1 MFLAGHPSQGC
12 FGLQSHCAPC
22 YFFNQASFYPSDFFF
37 SINVPRSRFLP
48 VKKTSDLLL
57 VMSNLYSMRN
67 GSLIMN
73 PERSFQSTPLV
84 KLGDLHFLKVRDF
97 LSRFDTI
104 PDMLEL
110 DHLTVSGDVTFGRGV
125 SLKVSKWDNMFF
137 P

>member
-1 MFLAGHPSQGC
+1 M
-12 FGLQSHCAPC
+12 
-22 YFFNQASFYPSDFFF
+22 
-37 SINVPRSRFLP
+37 
-48 VKKTSDLLL
+48 K
-57 VMSNLYSMRN
+57 N

-110 DHLTVSGDVTFGRGV
+110 DHLTVSGDVTFGRCV
-125 SLKVSKWDNMFF
+125 SLKETKTL
-137 P
+137 